1 MLMDCRIN
9 IVKMP
14 IVQEPIYTFN
24 TIPRRIS
31 RQLFTNLENMIS
43 DFKWKNKN
51 SSLTN
56 SLQQQEKKK
65 TQGGIN
71 ICDFKFYHRDQ
82 SGSSSKS
89 WTQYYR
95 KIQQYLSW
103 VYTQMFQNV
112 IRTHASLCSQQLYLE
127 AGKNPDVPQQR
138 NRYRKCGTFTQWSTT
153 QVLKSM
159 HL

>member
-1 MLMDCRIN
+1 VTRTSSFCRKKLKRISEVEKSLMLMDCRIN

-56 SLQQQEKKK
+56 SLQ
-65 TQGGIN
+65 
-71 ICDFKFYHRDQ
+71 
-82 SGSSSKS
+82 
-89 WTQYYR
+89 
-95 KIQQYLSW
+95 
-103 VYTQMFQNV
+103 
-112 IRTHASLCSQQLYLE
+112 
-127 AGKNPDVPQQR
+127 
-138 NRYRKCGTFTQWSTT
+138 
-153 QVLKSM
+153 
-159 HL
+159 